1 MEESPGVLCRT
12 PRNRKIIGGSKR
24 KRKGLPAYVDASR
37 DMADA
42 ELAARLTA
50 HEHAFEGLLDLIP
63 AKFYNP
69 EDAAN
74 QWNKRKQTKEEQ
86 VKAKRAKLDP
96 AQNSRQMKRVGEDA
110 AAVTTDAPVA
120 QSRKAKVKQPKAKKA
135 DKAKPTKAG
144 TNGSADAMSASKVR
158 AKGGKAIPKE
168 LAVPPLTTALG
179 DDDKP
184 SSIDASP
191 LPESTS
197 TEADIPNQP
206 DPNRNI
212 ADLRAKLAA
221 KIEALRT
228 RRKAPGTE
236 VEGAP
241 RSREAILEVR
251 RKKEEA
257 RAAKKKLEKQARKDA
272 ALEMPQE
279 EAEAVKSES
288 DSESDEEDEDE
299 AHPTGGDA
307 AVSYGKLTLP
317 NGEAVSST
325 FETQGARKRKH
336 QDPKSALEA
345 ALNKRK
351 RISGLDDE
359 KKQAIK
365 DSDAWHKALLQA
377 DGEKLKDDVGLL
389 KKAVKRQEA
398 TKKKSEKEWKARLS
412 SIAMAKK
419 NKQKTREKNLK
430 ERREAKGQKGGHKKT
445 KPVGHKGKG
454 KGAPVKKKG
463 F

>member
-1 MEESPGVLCRT
+1 
-12 PRNRKIIGGSKR
+12 
-24 KRKGLPAYVDASR
+24 
-37 DMADA
+37 MADQ
-42 ELAARLTA
+42 ELAARLAA

-96 AQNSRQMKRVGEDA
+96 EQNSRQTKKKDA
-110 AAVTTDAPVA
+110 SELADDTAAQPRANGK
-120 QSRKAKVKQPKAKKA
+120 KAKVKQPAKVKKAKEA
-135 DKAKPTKAG
+135 TQSKAKVNGKTAARTDAGKSKA
-144 TNGSADAMSASKVR
+144 TAND
-158 AKGGKAIPKE
+158 
-168 LAVPPLTTALG
+168 LAVPSLSAAPG
-179 DDDKP
+179 DEDEM
-184 SSIDASP
+184 SMAASP
-191 LPESTS
+191 LPSSTS
-197 TEADIPNQP
+197 AEADTINKP
-206 DPNRNI
+206 DPDRNI

-221 KIEALRT
+221 KIEALRI

-236 VEGAP
+236 SEGAP
-241 RSREAILEVR
+241 RSRQAILEAR
-251 RKKEEA
+251 RKKEQA

-272 ALEMPQE
+272 ALEIQQE
-279 EAEAVKSES
+279 ETIKSES
-288 DSESDEEDEDE
+288 DSGSDDDEDDEEQAQPNGHD
-299 AHPTGGDA
+299 TTL
-307 AVSYGKLTLP
+307 SYGKLTFADGDALT
-317 NGEAVSST
+317 ST
-325 FETQGARKRKH
+325 FDTQGARKRKH
-336 QDPKSALEA
+336 QDAKSALEA

-351 RISGLDDE
+351 RLSGLDDE

-365 DSDAWHKALLQA
+365 ESDAWHKALLQA

-412 SIAMAKK
+412 SIALAKK

-454 KGAPVKKKG
+454 KGAAGKKKG

>member
-1 MEESPGVLCRT
+1 
-12 PRNRKIIGGSKR
+12 
-24 KRKGLPAYVDASR
+24 
-37 DMADA
+37 MADA

-96 AQNSRQMKRVGEDA
+96 AQNSRQVKRVEEG
-110 AAVTTDAPVA
+110 AVSSTTDAPVA
-120 QSRKAKVKQPKAKKA
+120 QSRKAKVKQPKAKQT
-135 DKAKPTKAG
+135 DKAKATKAG
-144 TNGSADAMSASKVR
+144 GNGSADAKSASKVK
-158 AKGGKAIPKE
+158 AKSGKAIPKD
-168 LAVPPLTTALG
+168 LAVPPMTTAPG

-197 TEADIPNQP
+197 TEADLPNQP

-272 ALEMPQE
+272 ALEMPQDE
-279 EAEAVKSES
+279 EVKSES
-288 DSESDEEDEDE
+288 DSASDEEDDDE

-307 AVSYGKLTLP
+307 ALSYGKLTLP
-317 NGEAVSST
+317 SGESVTST

-454 KGAPVKKKG
+454 KGAPGKKKG